1 MTGNKLFDSCRMFK
15 HACAFRDCA
24 HFCETEPW
32 DVEHRMASHT
42 VSGIVNS
49 AFACE
54 IFIKSLLIYND
65 YTIED
70 IKGHELNKL
79 WEKLKQ
85 KDEELTNSVEKKM
98 EEVFCSN
105 GDYTFSDL
113 LNNISNAFEYWR
125 YIYEKSS
132 GTIYIN
138 FLKIFR
144 DLLRNVCCEKLYN
157 LTWAEYTKGNE

>member
-1 MTGNKLFDSCRMFK
+1 MTGNNLFDSCRMFK

-24 HFCETEPW
+24 HFCEKEPW
-32 DVEHRMASHT
+32 DVEHRMPSHT

-54 IFIKSLLIYND
+54 IFIKSLLVYHGFM
-65 YTIED
+65 IEE
-70 IKGHELNKL
+70 IKGHKLMEL

-85 KDEELTNSVEKKM
+85 KDIELADSVEKKM

-105 GDYTFSDL
+105 NDFSFSDL
-113 LNNISNAFEYWR
+113 LENISNAFEYWR
-125 YIYEKSS
+125 YIYEKSG

-138 FLKIFR
+138 FLRIFR

-157 LTWAEYTKGNE
+157 LTWSEYTKGNA